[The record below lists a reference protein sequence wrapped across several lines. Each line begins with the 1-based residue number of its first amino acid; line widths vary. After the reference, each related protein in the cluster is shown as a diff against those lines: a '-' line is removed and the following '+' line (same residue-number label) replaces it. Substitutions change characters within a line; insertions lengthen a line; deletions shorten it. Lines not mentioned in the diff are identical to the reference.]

1 MGFCYIEGGRYVK
14 KILKSLDYMIIII
27 SILLFGI
34 GIVALYSANGGVNG
48 DTSEVT
54 KQIVWF
60 LVGIVGMIVVLMIDY
75 DLLGKLWIPIYILT
89 ILSLIAVLF
98 TPPING
104 ATSWFQFGG
113 VSIQPGEI
121 AKITLIIGLRQVT
134 TIF

>member
-89 ILSLIAVLF
+89 LLSLIAVLF

>member
-1 MGFCYIEGGRYVK
+1 MK

>member
-1 MGFCYIEGGRYVK
+1 MK
-14 KILKSLDYMIIII
+14 KILKSLDYMIIVI

-34 GIVALYSANGGVNG
+34 GIIALYSANGGVNG

-75 DLLGKLWIPIYILT
+75 DLLGKLWIPIYALT

-104 ATSWFQFGG
+104 ATSWFQFNGI
-113 VSIQPGEI
+113 SIQPGEI
-121 AKITLIIGLRQVT
+121 AKITLIIGLRKIIAT
-134 TIF
+134 F

>member
-1 MGFCYIEGGRYVK
+1 MGFCYIEGGRYLK

-34 GIVALYSANGGVNG
+34 GIIALYSANGGVDG

-60 LVGIVGMIVVLMIDY
+60 LVGIAGMVVVLMIDY

-98 TPPING
+98 TSPING

-121 AKITLIIGLRQVT
+121 AKITLIIGLR
-134 TIF
+134 

>member
-60 LVGIVGMIVVLMIDY
+60 LVGIAGMIVVLMIDY

-113 VSIQPGEI
+113 VSIQPGEL
-121 AKITLIIGLRQVT
+121 AKITLIIGLR
-134 TIF
+134 